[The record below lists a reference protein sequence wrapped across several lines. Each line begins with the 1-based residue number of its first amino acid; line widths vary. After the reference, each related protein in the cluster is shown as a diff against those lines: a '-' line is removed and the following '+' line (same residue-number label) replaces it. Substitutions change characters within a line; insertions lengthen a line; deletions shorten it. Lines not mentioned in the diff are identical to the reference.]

1 MPMTCCFQRNRV
13 EENQQEI
20 QARLSR
26 LENIRILLEEARV
39 HAREMG
45 SPEGDR
51 IEGQIRTTLREV
63 NQQIFDL
70 RASQG

>member
-1 MPMTCCFQRNRV
+1 M

-20 QARLSR
+20 QAWLLQ

-51 IEGQIRTTLREV
+51 IEVQIRTTLREV
-63 NQQIFDL
+63 NRQIFDL
-70 RASQG
+70 RASQP